1 MEVLQAYTTVAF
13 SFPRALRTVTPSTG
27 HDAARYTRAAM
38 KILGLLNS
46 NVNAGDAD
54 IPKQDLFPA
63 RMQEALAK
71 TLNEAVEV
79 DARNVWPTP
88 RLPPLVAGWM
98 GEFEPDLV
106 VFSVTGFWFLYESTP
121 VRLERRFGWPGKAL
135 GKLSR
140 EAAARPWL
148 AHNRAFQWSRRA
160 TQKAIGGQAWFTPE
174 QVIDISQKVIL
185 ATLRRESTYTVVF
198 GPSGGEKWARD
209 EAHLRDLVARR
220 RRVDAAMSAF
230 CKAHHVEYWD
240 EPKLKSITDPRA
252 SSLQGDDL
260 HLDREGHKRL
270 AEYQFELALGMVNRA
285 LQHSRGERPAA
296 PEHITARTP

>member
-1 MEVLQAYTTVAF
+1 MATL
-13 SFPRALRTVTPSTG
+13 
-27 HDAARYTRAAM
+27 RAAM

-63 RMQEALAK
+63 RMQQALARK
-71 TLNEAVEV
+71 LGQEVQVE
-79 DARNVWPTP
+79 ARNVWPTP
-88 RLPPLVAGWM
+88 RLPSLVAGWVRD
-98 GEFEPDLV
+98 FEPDLV

-121 VRLERRFGWPGKAL
+121 VRLERRLGWPGRAM

-160 TQKAIGGQAWFTPE
+160 TQKAIGGQSWFTPD
-174 QVIDISQKVIL
+174 QVIEASQKVIL
-185 ATLRRESTYTVVF
+185 ATLRRESAYLVVF

-209 EAHLRDLVARR
+209 EAHLKDLLARR
-220 RRVDAAMSAF
+220 RRVDSAMSAF
-230 CKAHHVEYWD
+230 CRAHHVEYWD
-240 EPKLKSITDPRA
+240 EAKRSGITDPRP

-260 HLDREGHKRL
+260 HLDREGHKRV
-270 AEYQFELALGMVNRA
+270 AEYQFDLALGMVNRA
-285 LQHSRGERPAA
+285 MEHKLGERPGMLG
-296 PEHITARTP
+296 HITVSTP

>member
-1 MEVLQAYTTVAF
+1 MEVLQAYTTATT
-13 SFPRALRTVTPSTG
+13 SFPRALRTAPLSTG
-27 HDAARYTRAAM
+27 PEPPRYTRAAM

-46 NVNAGDAD
+46 DVNAGDAE
-54 IPKQDLFPA
+54 IPRQDLFPA
-63 RMQEALAK
+63 RMQQALAK
-71 TLNEAVEV
+71 TLGEDVEV

-106 VFSVTGFWFLYESTP
+106 VFSVTAFWFLYESTP
-121 VRLERRFGWPGKAL
+121 VRLDRRLGWPGKAA

-160 TQKAIGGQAWFTPE
+160 TRNAVGGEAWFTPE

-185 ATLRRESTYTVVF
+185 ATLRRESAYTVVF

-209 EAHLRDLVARR
+209 ESHLRELVARR

-230 CKAHHVEYWD
+230 CRAHHVEYWD
-240 EPKLKSITDPRA
+240 EAKLASITDPRA
-252 SSLQGDDL
+252 RSLQGDDL

-270 AEYQFELALGMVNRA
+270 AEHQFGLALGMVNRA
-285 LQHSRGERPAA
+285 LEHSRGGRPGT

>member
-1 MEVLQAYTTVAF
+1 MEVLPAYTTAMF
-13 SFPRALRTVTPSTG
+13 SFRWRLRTLAASTG
-27 HDAARYTRAAM
+27 REPARYTRAAM

-46 NVNAGDAD
+46 NVSAGDAD

-63 RMQEALAK
+63 RMQQALARA
-71 TLNEAVEV
+71 LGQEVEV

-88 RLPPLVAGWM
+88 RLPELTAGWVR
-98 GEFEPDLV
+98 EFEPDLV

-121 VRLERRFGWPGKAL
+121 VRLERKLGWPGRAI
-135 GKLSR
+135 GKVSR

-160 TQKAIGGQAWFTPE
+160 TQNAIGGQSWFTPDE
-174 QVIDISQKVIL
+174 VIDVSRKVIL
-185 ATLRRESTYTVVF
+185 ATLRRESTYIVVF

-209 EAHLRDLVARR
+209 EAHREELVARR
-220 RRVDAAMSAF
+220 RRVDDSMSAF
-230 CKAHHVEYWD
+230 CKAHHVEYWG
-240 EPKLKSITDPRA
+240 EAKRAQISDPRP

-270 AEYQFELALGMVNRA
+270 AEYQFGLALGMVNRA
-285 LQHSRGERPAA
+285 LAHARGEGRDDG
-296 PEHITARTP
+296 EHITAVTP